1 MIKSEC
7 DRCGATARVKGA
19 RVTLTQGS
27 ETAVYDRVKLPEGWW
42 RMPVPPPVVAFDGCR
57 ELCPKC
63 VNALALFF
71 TGDGAV
77 AGLLEPESLA
87 HAEAEYRL
95 GTGAAAMEP
104 EGCTCP
110 QPVPETPPCPIHDLP
125 PLGEPDAEPEHE
137 HEHNFDR
144 LHGLCRCGST
154 YQDVLDRTAAL
165 NGPPELEHDTPE
177 CPFCPLRGFQYTAI
191 HVREVHPERWD
202 EFCGRKDP
210 RPNLTAR
217 AEVLSSRE
225 ATEAIRLGEKGGQLV
240 PCPGNAGKCSGSYE
254 RGKFVE
260 HMRDAHGA

>member
-71 TGDGAV
+71 SGDGMV
-77 AGLLEPESLA
+77 PGLLEPESLA
-87 HAEAEYRL
+87 
-95 GTGAAAMEP
+95 GVKTEP

-125 PLGEPDAEPEHE
+125 PLGEPDAEPEH
-137 HEHNFDR
+137 
-144 LHGLCRCGST
+144 G
-154 YQDVLDRTAAL
+154 
-165 NGPPELEHDTPE
+165 TPE
-177 CPFCPLRGFQYTAI
+177 CPFCPRPGYQLTDEHI
-191 HVREVHPERWD
+191 REVHPERLPTD
-202 EFCGRKDP
+202 HVAEPEDP

-217 AEVLSSRE
+217 AKVLSSP
-225 ATEAIRLGEKGGQLV
+225 A
-240 PCPGNAGKCSGSYE
+240 CPACGNAYL
-254 RGKFVE
+254 RGRLAE
-260 HMRDAHGA
+260 HMETAHGA